1 MTTPFFFMTQMFR
14 PPPLAFPAVL
24 VLRLLVLADIN
35 GTLLNFELL
44 IATCGIGALTL
55 SIARVAY
62 LFIFS
67 ENNPSRRAEGWG
79 LLFLAALGLTLL
91 VLAPDIATV
100 IHNSIN
106 TTPQTPVSTNNNGTP
121 FTTNH

>member
-1 MTTPFFFMTQMFR
+1 MFPTPFYLLTFR
-14 PPPLAFPAVL
+14 FPPLVFPALL

-91 VLAPDIATV
+91 VLAPDLAIA
-100 IHNSIN
+100 IHNAID
-106 TTPQTPVSTNNNGTP
+106 TTPQAPVNTTNGGTP

>member
-1 MTTPFFFMTQMFR
+1 MTNSFFSMETFR
-14 PPPLAFPAVL
+14 LPPLASTAL
-24 VLRLLVLADIN
+24 LILRLLVLADIN

-67 ENNPSRRAEGWG
+67 ENNPNRRAEGWV
-79 LLFLAALGLTLL
+79 LLFVAALGLTLL
-91 VLAPDIATV
+91 VLAPDLAIA
-100 IHNSIN
+100 IHNAIN
-106 TTPQTPVSTNNNGTP
+106 TTPQAPVSTNNGGTP
-121 FTTNH
+121 FTTNP